1 MFSNIL
7 INSQCFIGTVSQGCA
22 LSRRTFSHFP
32 LSSNPLLA
40 TVYFLEALSS
50 VDNIFLFIYFSVS
63 ETGDL
68 DWNIVPFPHLR

>member
-32 LSSNPLLA
+32 LSSNPLPA

-50 VDNIFLFIYFSVS
+50 VDNVFYSFIFQ
-63 ETGDL
+63 
-68 DWNIVPFPHLR
+68 